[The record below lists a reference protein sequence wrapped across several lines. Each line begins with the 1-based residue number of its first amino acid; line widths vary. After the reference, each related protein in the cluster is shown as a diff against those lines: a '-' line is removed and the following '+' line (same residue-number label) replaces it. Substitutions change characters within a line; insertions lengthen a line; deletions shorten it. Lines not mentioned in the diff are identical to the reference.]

1 MVSKSRSLNLY
12 PRVERRVEFGQS
24 ARCWLGTRKSSLSFP
39 ENYADSDKLA
49 KGFYANFSRWIF
61 RSLFKT
67 CRVVIPVALLLFS
80 AESMLAQGP
89 DTPDAPVVTKVEP
102 PNWWVNL
109 TPDLMLLLA
118 GKHLQATNVSC
129 NLPEVIVSRSE
140 STASGNYLF
149 VWLNSL
155 PHSRVARPFAG
166 SRRFKDKLHLNCHWA
181 RASKFS
187 DAIWDCP
194 QMM

>member
-1 MVSKSRSLNLY
+1 MPTLR
-12 PRVERRVEFGQS
+12 G
-24 ARCWLGTRKSSLSFP
+24 
-39 ENYADSDKLA
+39 
-49 KGFYANFSRWIF
+49 GFLRALF
-61 RSLFKT
+61 RT
-67 CRVVIPVALLLFS
+67 CRVVIPVALLQFS
-80 AESMLAQGP
+80 AESMLAQGS

-140 STASGNYLF
+140 STGSGNYLF
-149 VWLNSL
+149 VWLKFTSAL
-155 PHSRVARPFAG
+155 KSGTAVCRVET
-166 SRRFKDKLHLNCHWA
+166 FKDKLHLNCRWA

-194 QMM
+194 LTM